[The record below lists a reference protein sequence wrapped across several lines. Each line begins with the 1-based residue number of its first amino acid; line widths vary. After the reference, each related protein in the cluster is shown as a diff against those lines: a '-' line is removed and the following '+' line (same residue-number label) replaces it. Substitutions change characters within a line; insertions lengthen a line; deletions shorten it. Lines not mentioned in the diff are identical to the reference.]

1 MKNKNIVSARN
12 VTRKKPLSLH
22 EYVEKFLISHDVKDI
37 SRESYRRRLRDFE
50 AWIETSNLATID
62 RGALVAYKRSLRDRK
77 LSSNTQSAYMVA
89 LRSFFAFLE
98 ASKIYPNLAKGIKG
112 AKRDRS
118 FRKDPLS
125 ISQVHRLLSSID
137 RSDLRGKRDYAL
149 LNLAIRT
156 GPRSI
161 EISRANLDDLRQEA
175 GQTVLWLQG
184 KGDDA
189 VSEFVVITDEVLNP
203 IHEYLAHRRTLKPT
217 DALFG
222 STSDGNRN
230 ERLSTRA
237 IRRIVKERLRD
248 ILIDNPRISA
258 HSLRHTAATLALL
271 AGSSLQEAQQ
281 LLRHQSINTTQI
293 YLHNIDRAAGVPE
306 RKIDELLRNDNG
318 NGKAISPDNVTS
330 KNTN

>member
-1 MKNKNIVSARN
+1 MKRIKAVSGRN
-12 VTRKKPLSLH
+12 VAQKNPKSLNFYI
-22 EYVEKFLISHDVKDI
+22 EQFLNSHDVKDI
-37 SRESYRRRLRDFE
+37 SRESYRRRLRDWE
-50 AWIETSNLATID
+50 AWVETSNLSAID
-62 RGALVAYKRSLRDRK
+62 RAGLVAYKRSLRDRK
-77 LSSNTQSAYMVA
+77 LSANTQSAYLVA
-89 LRSFFAFLE
+89 LRSFFAYLE
-98 ASKIYPNLAKGIKG
+98 ACKIYPNLAKGIKG

-125 ISQVHRLLSSID
+125 ISQVHRLLLSVD
-137 RSDLRGKRDYAL
+137 RSTLKGKRDFAL

-161 EISRANLDDLRQEA
+161 EISRANVDDLRQEA

-184 KGDDA
+184 KGDDSA
-189 VSEFVVITDEVLNP
+189 SEFVVITDEVLNP
-203 IHEYLAHRRTLKPT
+203 IHEYLAERKNLKPI

-230 ERLSTRA
+230 ARLSTRA

-271 AGSSLQEAQQ
+271 GGSSLQEAQQ

-306 RKIDELLRNDNG
+306 RKIDELLKQNQFEGDSN
-318 NGKAISPDNVTS
+318 A
-330 KNTN
+330 

>member
-1 MKNKNIVSARN
+1 MKRIKAISGRN
-12 VTRKKPLSLH
+12 VVRKNPKSLNFYI
-22 EYVEKFLISHDVKDI
+22 EQFLRSHDVKDI

-50 AWIETSNLATID
+50 AWIETSNLSAVD
-62 RGALVAYKRSLRDRK
+62 RPGLVAYKRSLRDRK
-77 LSSNTQSAYMVA
+77 LSANTQSAYLVA
-89 LRSFFAFLE
+89 LRSFFTFLE
-98 ASKIYPNLAKGIKG
+98 ASKIYPNLAKSIKG
-112 AKRDRS
+112 CVRPRG

-125 ISQVHRLLSSID
+125 ISQVHRLLLSVD
-137 RSDLRGKRDYAL
+137 RSTLKGKRDFAL

-161 EISRANLDDLRQEA
+161 EVSRANVDDLRQEA

-184 KGDDA
+184 KGDDSA
-189 VSEFVVITDEVLNP
+189 SEFVVITDEVLNP
-203 IHEYLAHRRTLKPT
+203 IHEYLAERKNLKPT

-230 ERLSTRA
+230 QRLSTRA

-271 AGSSLQEAQQ
+271 GGSSLQEAQQ

-306 RKIDELLRNDNG
+306 RKIDELLKQNQSGGDSN
-318 NGKAISPDNVTS
+318 A
-330 KNTN
+330 